1 MRLSALK
8 DIPYP
13 DILHLYDVFINGYG
27 ELSQVIGYFS
37 VDEDQVGINSLGQ
50 AKVWLSN
57 RFESSK
63 INGVKVTESKMVND
77 MLNLL
82 QSKTNNATNRQYP
95 NIA

>member
-1 MRLSALK
+1 LRLSALK

-13 DILHLYDVFINGYG
+13 DIFHLYDVFINGYG
-27 ELSQVIGYFS
+27 ELSKVIGYFS
-37 VDEDQVGINSLGQ
+37 VDEDQVGINSFGQ

-57 RFESSK
+57 RFESNK
-63 INGVKVTESKMVND
+63 INGIKVTETKMVND

-82 QSKTNNATNRQYP
+82 QSKTNSATNGKYP